1 MNRDILFAIPYD
13 KNLIK
18 LARTVPRA
26 RWNPER
32 KLWVVPETRAAW
44 LALEAAGLLE
54 RVMGQG
60 ASEIVSSSEASLVRT
75 ATIPQ
80 TSTPVST
87 PAPSSPPTCALAVE
101 REQTAFR
108 QALMREGA
116 AHTTVKAYV
125 GIVRQLQRWWRRPLR
140 EAHRDDLLA
149 YMTYCIEEKDYGRAT
164 MNQVV
169 NGLRA
174 YYERVL
180 GWAGDRLAL
189 PRPRRRKSLPNVCGE
204 AEVRRMLRETLNW
217 KHRSMLAMIYALGL
231 RKGEVLALT
240 VAAVNLE
247 RGTVHVEAG
256 KGNKDRI
263 LRMPP
268 SLREMLASYAREYDP
283 EHWFFE
289 GQYGAQYSGT
299 SIQRV
304 FTRAKERSGLPPHLT
319 IHGLRHS
326 YATHMVENGTGLH
339 VIKDLL
345 GHASILT
352 TQIYLHTSSRAGE
365 GLYDPLGD
373 L

>member
-1 MNRDILFAIPYD
+1 MNRELRFAIPYD
-13 KNLIK
+13 KRLIA
-18 LARTVPRA
+18 LAKTVPRA
-26 RWNPER
+26 RWDPSR
-32 KLWVVPETRAAW
+32 KEWYAPETRAAW
-44 LALEAAGLLE
+44 LALEAAGMLD
-54 RVMGQG
+54 RIVGQTRGQG
-60 ASEIVSSSEASLVRT
+60 RGETTGSPSRGGVADAKIKAATGEAPWCVRT
-75 ATIPQ
+75 T
-80 TSTPVST
+80 
-87 PAPSSPPTCALAVE
+87 E
-101 REQTAFR
+101 REQTALR

-125 GIVRQLQRWWRRPLR
+125 GIVRQLQRWWRRPLA
-140 EAHRDDLLA
+140 EARRDDLLA
-149 YMTYCIEEKDYGRAT
+149 YQTYCIEEKAYGRAT

-169 NGLRA
+169 NGVRA

-180 GWAGDRLAL
+180 GWPADRLEL
-189 PRPRRRKSLPNVCGE
+189 PRPRRRRSLPNVCSE
-204 AEVRRMLRETLNW
+204 AEVRRMLRETTNW
-217 KHRSMLAMIYALGL
+217 KHRAMLAMIYALGL

-240 VAAVNLE
+240 VGAVNLE
-247 RGTVHVEAG
+247 RGTVHVESG

-263 LRMPP
+263 LRVPP
-268 SLREMLASYAREYDP
+268 SLGALLESYVREYDP

-299 SIQRV
+299 SVQRV
-304 FTRAKERSGLPPHLT
+304 FTRAKVRSGLPSHLT

-339 VIKDLL
+339 VVKDLL